1 MANFIQNDILKV
13 NAETSGLSSIDLKA
27 FKYSI
32 GEREKIIIASE
43 RHINDIIEELDKKRN
58 KKERDEQIK
67 ALDAEIKAREE
78 AIKKMEGAEASAS
91 KRLNTRKKKQ
101 LEEMQ
106 EEELKLKKQT
116 EERAA
121 QIEDTYQ
128 KNYYK
133 NLDVAEKKAYD
144 ERRLR
149 LLEQSKDELAS
160 AKAKELAMA
169 PIEKQA
175 EILAKYAKDEALN
188 RKESAE
194 VSKRI
199 EKSEKALLDGR
210 LKAQKALGT
219 ASLADRKREE
229 AEQKRKKAKEAEDKL
244 AEAYASGDKQRIAE
258 AEEEAK
264 RKKKEADEAEL
275 VAGLAKGLSNA
286 IANTLKNALNAVD
299 SGIEFIKG
307 FQSPMMARLQGYTR
321 GYGDILD
328 TLSGNLALSPYV
340 SYKKTLDNLSKLVES
355 GIAYNVEERAFL
367 ATISD
372 KIATTFNAFDSNLM
386 RIIRLQQADTT
397 ASRLAMESY
406 LTKFLNSMFSDTS
419 YLSDVYDT
427 VQGAIL
433 DASSQ
438 LSYRDSTAFEYVLQ
452 KWLGSLYSLGLSD
465 AAVTSIAGGIN
476 MLATGNVQGLSGN
489 SPLQTLLA
497 MSASRSPDVD
507 YAEALLNGLDSS
519 QLNSLMK
526 SMVEYLKEI
535 ATNSDSRVVKAA
547 YGDIFDMSLSDLA
560 AIQNLTSQDIANI
573 AKSTL
578 SYDASMKEL
587 YSQFGQVGSRV
598 SMSEQI
604 SNVFENLSFAQAQGI
619 ADSSVLYPMWL
630 VTNLITQATGGIPLP
645 NIGWFGNFLDLTA
658 FHVEDFVKLGI
669 IGASTLGMIGDL
681 VSSLGSGGGLGGD
694 IFSTWN
700 ATQTTSRGSGMNLN
714 SPFWSGLSQSAQATA
729 SGASSDIKQAGLQQ
743 QVEEANE
750 MAETTMPDAD
760 KNRTINDLY
769 EALFEEGQ
777 QQEILVRNKNFD
789 KFAEA
794 LLPGVTRDA
803 ESMPAFI
810 SNSVVSTIYG
820 LETESDSAG
829 GRSINVHIT
838 GADVTLGAGAPANS
852 AGNANSITAEQLS
865 SMLSFDMGENGR
877 YTIGDLINKL
887 MNGSVDVQVM
897 NENIG
902 TFFDTNQFAKIEQ
915 FGGL

>member
-1 MANFIQNDILKV
+1 MANFIQDDILKV

-43 RHINDIIEELDKKRN
+43 RHINDIIEELDRKRN
-58 KKERDEQIK
+58 KKERDERIK

-78 AIKKMEGAEASAS
+78 AIKKMEGAEASSA
-91 KRLNTRKKKQ
+91 KRENNRKKKQ

-116 EERAA
+116 AERAA

-149 LLEQSKDELAS
+149 LLEQTRDQEEQNKQI
-160 AKAKELAMA
+160 ELAMA
-169 PIEKQA
+169 PIEKRA
-175 EILAKYAKDEALN
+175 EIIAEYAEKEALN

-194 VSKRI
+194 AVKRI
-199 EKSEKALLDGR
+199 EKSEKALNEGR

-229 AEQKRKKAKEAEDKL
+229 ADRKRKEADEAADRL
-244 AEAYASGDKQRIAE
+244 AAAYASGDEQKIAQ

-264 RKKKEADEAEL
+264 RKKKEADEAGFI
-275 VAGLAKGLSNA
+275 AGLVKSLSNA
-286 IANTLKNALNAVD
+286 IANTLRTAINAVD
-299 SGIEFIKG
+299 SGIEFIKS
-307 FQSPMMARLQGYTR
+307 FQSPMMARLQGYSR
-321 GYGDILD
+321 GYGDILG
-328 TLSGNLALSPYV
+328 TLSGNIAMSPYV

-438 LSYRDSTAFEYVLQ
+438 LSYKDSTAFEYVLQ

-560 AIQNLTSQDIANI
+560 AIQNLTNQDINNI
-573 AKSTL
+573 AKSML
-578 SYDASMKEL
+578 PYDASMREL
-587 YSQFGQVGSRV
+587 YTQFTQVSSRT

-669 IGASTLGMIGDL
+669 IGASTLGMIGDI
-681 VSSLGSGGGLGGD
+681 VNSLGSAGGLAGD
-694 IFSTWN
+694 IFGAWN
-700 ATQTTSRGSGMNLN
+700 ATQTTSRGQGVSLTSPVGMGT
-714 SPFWSGLSQSAQATA
+714 SLSARATA

-760 KNRTINDLY
+760 KNKTINDLY

-794 LLPGVTRDA
+794 LLPGVTKDA
-803 ESMPAFI
+803 ESMPAFM
-810 SNSVVSTIYG
+810 SNSVLPTIFG
-820 LETESDSAG
+820 LETESDEAG

-838 GADVTLGAGAPANS
+838 GADVALGGGFGGGAG
-852 AGNANSITAEQLS
+852 GNSITAEQLS
-865 SMLSFDMGENGR
+865 ALLSFESEGNR
-877 YTIGDLINKL
+877 YSFGDLIRKL
-887 MNGSVDVQVM
+887 MEENVNVQVQ
-897 NENIG
+897 NDTIN
-902 TFFDTNQFAKIEQ
+902 TFFDNNQFARIEQ